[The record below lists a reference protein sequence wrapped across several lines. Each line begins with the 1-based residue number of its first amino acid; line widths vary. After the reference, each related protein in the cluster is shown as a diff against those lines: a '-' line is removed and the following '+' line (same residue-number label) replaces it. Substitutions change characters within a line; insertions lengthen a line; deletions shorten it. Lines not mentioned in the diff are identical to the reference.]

1 LLTQILVVSM
11 VIERAWEYVQLAS
24 GIDMGARL
32 KVIVP
37 AVLAVAAAY
46 ALQLDLLF
54 ALDVMDAVSIPGA
67 ILTGIVIGLGS
78 NALHDVLSLVNN
90 LKGR

>member
-1 LLTQILVVSM
+1 M

-46 ALQLDLLF
+46 ALQLDLLYT
-54 ALDVMDAVSIPGA
+54 LEVTGGVTLPGTM
-67 ILTGIVIGLGS
+67 LTGIVIGLGS